1 MASQKV
7 HAKMPAASKREAAA
21 RKAEG
26 GEAADAKAAQRAA
39 DVKARAEAMADA
51 LAEQQQQQ
59 QQQQQQLSQPHW

>member
-39 DVKARAEAMADA
+39 DVKARAEAMADH
-51 LAEQQQQQ
+51 LEKRQWKLNRERV
-59 QQQQQQLSQPHW
+59 QLGGN